1 VGIFHLTPGPRF
13 KTLLDALELAQVEG
27 HIHSRAEA
35 LQWVETHLMENGV

>member
-1 VGIFHLTPGPRF
+1 LTPGPRF

-35 LQWVETHLMENGV
+35 LEWLEQQLARS